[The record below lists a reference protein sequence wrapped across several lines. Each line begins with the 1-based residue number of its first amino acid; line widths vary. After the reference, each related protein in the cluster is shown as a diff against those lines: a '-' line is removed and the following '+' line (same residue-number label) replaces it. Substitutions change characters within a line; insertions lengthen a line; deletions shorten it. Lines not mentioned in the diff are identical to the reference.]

1 MYSVLVIED
10 DEITLEIIV
19 KCINKDFIVYEANSA
34 ESGYQ
39 KYLDIKPDI
48 IICDLNLPLMD
59 GIELLKKIRVHDKNV
74 RMIISS
80 SKSDIQTFLDASEL
94 GLSKYLIKPISKEKI
109 TLALNESI
117 EQLKNY
123 RTVNLQKIEI
133 ANNIIWDKDKFE
145 LIQDGT
151 IIELSPKEKMMLNYL
166 LKKPNTTRTYEE
178 ILANVWEYE
187 SVDKTSLKTT
197 ATNIRKK
204 IPSLELKNIYGIG
217 YCINIPK

>member
-80 SKSDIQTFLDASEL
+80 SKSDIQTLLDASEL

-109 TLALNESI
+109 SLALNESI
-117 EQLKNY
+117 EQLKKY
-123 RTVNLQKIEI
+123 RTINLQKIEI
-133 ANNIIWDKDKFE
+133 ANNVIWDKDKFE

-178 ILANVWEYE
+178 ILSNVWEYE

>member
-39 KYLDIKPDI
+39 KYLDKKPDI

-80 SKSDIQTFLDASEL
+80 SKSDIQTLLDASEL

-109 TLALNESI
+109 SLALNESI
-117 EQLKNY
+117 EQLKKY
-123 RTVNLQKIEI
+123 RTINLQKIEI
-133 ANNIIWDKDKFE
+133 ANNVIWDKDKFE

-178 ILANVWEYE
+178 ILSNVWEYE

>member
-19 KCINKDFIVYEANSA
+19 KCINEDFIVYKGNSA
-34 ESGYQ
+34 EDGYQ
-39 KYLDIKPDI
+39 KYLEKKPDI
-48 IICDLNLPLMD
+48 IICDLNLPFMN
-59 GIELLKKIRVHDKNV
+59 GIELLKKIRVQDKNV

-80 SKSDIQTFLDASEL
+80 SKNDVQTLLDASEL
-94 GLSKYLIKPISKEKI
+94 GLSKYLIKPISKKKI
-109 TLALNESI
+109 SLALNESI

-123 RTVNLQKIEI
+123 RVVDLQKIEI
-133 ANNIIWDKDKFE
+133 SNNIIWDKDKFE
-145 LIQDGT
+145 LTQDGE
-151 IIELSPKEKMMLNYL
+151 IIELSPKEKMMLDFL
-166 LKKPNTTRTYEE
+166 LKRANTTRTYEE

-217 YCINIPK
+217 YCINTSK

>member
-19 KCINKDFIVYEANSA
+19 KCINEDFTVYKANSA

-39 KYLDIKPDI
+39 KYLDKKPDI
-48 IICDLNLPLMD
+48 IICDLSLPLMD
-59 GIELLKKIRVHDKNV
+59 GIELLKKIRIQDKNV

-109 TLALNESI
+109 FLSLNEAC

-123 RTVNLQKIEI
+123 RIVNLQKIEI

-145 LIQDGT
+145 LIQDGK
-151 IIELSPKEKMMLNYL
+151 IIELSPKEKMMLDFL
-166 LKKPNTTRTYEE
+166 LKKVNTTRTYEE
-178 ILANVWEYE
+178 ILANVWKYE

-204 IPSLELKNIYGIG
+204 IPSLELKNVYGIG
-217 YCINIPK
+217 YCINTSK